1 MLLSATCS
9 VQDINQIC
17 ESLQISQEN
26 LNIFRSKN
34 LARPEIKIEV
44 QPKGQKQKLLLEI
57 INLIEGVIEGK
68 VIIYCAT
75 PNSCEEI
82 YDELAKKLA
91 PDSLS
96 IYHGNID
103 GTSKKQAIQ
112 GWKNNQY
119 KVMIATNAFGLG
131 INTPD
136 VRIVIHVT
144 FPLNLGKYNCLLM
157 QILIY

>member
-9 VQDINQIC
+9 AQDVNRIC
-17 ESLQISQEN
+17 ESLQISPEN
-26 LNIFRSKN
+26 LNIFRNKSF
-34 LARPEIKIEV
+34 ARPEIRIEV
-44 QPKGQKQKLLLEI
+44 RLKGQKQKLLLEI
-57 INLIEGVIEGK
+57 IDLIEDVIEGK

-75 PNSCEEI
+75 PHSCEEI

-96 IYHGNID
+96 MYHGNID
-103 GTSKKQAIQ
+103 ETSKKQVIQ
-112 GWKNNQY
+112 EWKKNQY

-144 FPLNLGKYNCLLM
+144 FPFNLGKYIYLL
-157 QILIY
+157 Y